1 MVLELDCGYG
11 YNFLLFKRLILVYN
25 AFCAVRKSE
34 MSLYK
39 LLFWACAL
47 VFLTGCSNPQAK
59 QIDKI
64 CLPGLTITKAMELSE
79 GVLRDFNF
87 AVNKEDP
94 NTGYIST
101 RPLPG
106 GQFFEF
112 WRKDNVGSYNQLQS
126 SIQSIRRTV
135 ELKMDEQAGSL
146 CVACN
151 VKLERLSLSEPPEEV
166 RGLQFDRFTGRRIRT
181 AAMKMELE
189 PGQAAWVDLGTDT
202 ILESVILERIER
214 ASKKLKN

>member
-1 MVLELDCGYG
+1 
-11 YNFLLFKRLILVYN
+11 
-25 AFCAVRKSE
+25 
-34 MSLYK
+34 LYK
-39 LLFWACAL
+39 LFFSACAFA
-47 VFLTGCSNPQAK
+47 FLAGCSNPRAK
-59 QIDKI
+59 QVDKI
-64 CLPGLTITKAMELSE
+64 CLPGLSITKAFDLSE

-87 AVNKEDP
+87 TVNKQDP

-135 ELKMDEQAGSL
+135 ELKMDEQAGNL

-151 VKLERLSLSEPPEEV
+151 VRLERLSLSEPPEEV
-166 RGLQFDRFTGRRIRT
+166 RGLQFDRFTGRRIKT

-189 PGQAAWVDLGTDT
+189 PGQAAWIDLGTDT
-202 ILESVILERIER
+202 KLESVILGKIEQ
-214 ASKKLKN
+214 AAKKLKN